1 MAATYT
7 RRNIYNLGGDWAD
20 PILWY
25 ARGVK
30 AMGKRALN
38 EKLSWRFFAGIHGFD
53 QQLWTD
59 LGQLS
64 ASDPMP
70 TQADFDRFWEQ
81 CQHQTWYFLPWHRG
95 YLLALE
101 ATIRDAV
108 VSLGGPSDWAL
119 PYWNYFGPNGQY
131 KLPPAFAS
139 PDWPDGKGDNPLY
152 RDQRYGPKN
161 DGNVYVP
168 LDQVNLDALKVGD
181 FTGVAGGDA
190 GFGGLDTGFS
200 HYAEISGD
208 LEGQPHNRVHTRV
221 GGQNL
226 KKKLPGL
233 MSDPDSAG
241 LDPIFYLHH
250 ANIDRL
256 WEVWIRGPVSLGNPT
271 ETNWLGGPVATGERG
286 FSMPLPPKG
295 DPWDYVPADMADLS
309 KLDYVYDDV
318 SSPAVVPPGVLR
330 LTKLG
335 ISPAAFGAPRGG
347 AAMSTAKGRVEL
359 VGANDAQPMRFV
371 GSGDVRTAVRLDK
384 TVQQKVGASLAD
396 VVATTQE
403 PDRVF
408 LNLKNVRGLNDA
420 TTFNVYV
427 DERLAGNISLF
438 GVRRTTI
445 GHGQQGHTFVL
456 EITNIID
463 ELHLQGGFDADKLE
477 IRIEPLAPVAE
488 EAQVSIGSVSIVR
501 QGR

>member
-1 MAATYT
+1 MAAKYI
-7 RRNIYNLGGDWAD
+7 RGNVYDLGGDWAD

-30 AMGKRALN
+30 AMQGRPLDDR
-38 EKLSWRFFAGIHGFD
+38 LGWRFFAAIHGFD
-53 QQLWTD
+53 TQLWTD
-59 LGQLS
+59 LGHLS
-64 ASDPMP
+64 TADPMP
-70 TQADFDRFWEQ
+70 SQADLDQFWEQ

-108 VSLGGPSDWAL
+108 VSLGGPADWAL
-119 PYWNYFGPNGQY
+119 PYWNYFGPNDQY

-139 PDWPDGKGDNPLY
+139 PDWPDGTGDNPLY
-152 RDQRYGPKN
+152 RLQRYGPKN

-168 LDQVNLDALKVGD
+168 LNQVNLDALNVAE
-181 FTGVAGGDA
+181 FTGVVGGDP

-200 HYAEISGD
+200 HYGTTSGD
-208 LEGQPHNRVHTRV
+208 LESQPHNRVHTRV
-221 GGQNL
+221 GGQDVTKNM
-226 KKKLPGL
+226 PGL

-256 WEVWIRGPVSLGNPT
+256 WEVWLRGPVSLGNPT
-271 ETNWLGGPVATGERG
+271 DSNWLGGPASIGERG

-295 DPWDYVPADMADLS
+295 GPWNYTPADMGDLS
-309 KLDYVYDDV
+309 KLDYEYDDV
-318 SSPAVVPPGVLR
+318 SSAAAVPPAVVR
-330 LTKLG
+330 LQKLG
-335 ISPAAFGAPRGG
+335 ISPAAFATTGG
-347 AAMSTAKGRVEL
+347 VAAMATSKGRVEL
-359 VGANDAQPMRFV
+359 VGASQQSMKIA
-371 GSGDVRTAVRLDK
+371 GAGDVRAAVRLDK
-384 TVQQKVGASLAD
+384 DVQHKVSASLTNAASD
-396 VVATTQE
+396 QA

-408 LNLKNVRGLNDA
+408 LNLENVRGLNDA

-427 DERLAGNISLF
+427 NERLAGNISLF

-445 GHGQQGHTFVL
+445 GHGGQGQTFVL
-456 EITNIID
+456 EITNIVD
-463 ELHLQGGFDADKLE
+463 ELHLQSGFDLDKLE
-477 IRIEPLAPVAE
+477 IRIEPLAPVPE
-488 EAQVSIGSVSIVR
+488 EAQVSIGRVSIFR